1 MQYWRGCS
9 IHSRCLAHRKLHDR
23 CPSLLSEP
31 TPIVSYRRDT
41 ASHCPRLPPCPPAAS
56 RIDAMAARSVSPG
69 AALLRSSRLFSI
81 PTPLPAA
88 TDESASATKTYSA
101 TATIPFPTHLSITT
115 PLTSRNS
122 GDWGFKRSLPL
133 KRTTKQTI
141 PLIRLRQVD
150 SAEHVTDFAS
160 ASDHSI
166 TLKKF
171 QELNLPISMPESES
185 HRGRPDKSVFEEA
198 GDITALDSS
207 NMVQTEDIRWRFKG
221 PWLAGMT
228 DGQFN
233 RWLQD
238 TVRSKRAEFNIFLK
252 EAYAQE
258 LTEQRAKQ
266 ATEAQLP
273 APPALTAKDIT
284 DAQLVE
290 YLIDIRQDR
299 LVLFRHVSRFFD
311 LAPLPGPAQV
321 YNVHRMKEGRAQ
333 IIPKPNPFSSQGPPI
348 THPSAGLSYLRTSSF
363 VDNHPIYGPQR
374 KHAPVKGRILK
385 PVNKSTGVH
394 HPIIG
399 VAGFVANLD
408 KGMLSNPSNRQ
419 EAVTRLNLDGQGGST
434 VYYNTESASVG
445 PTGRVSITVH
455 SAAGG
460 DGSSSMSE
468 LVQRELVGDGE
479 PRVYQEATEQR
490 PYRRLSQFRNSEGRL
505 PLHKRPG
512 THIVGSS
519 ETYGMS

>member
-1 MQYWRGCS
+1 
-9 IHSRCLAHRKLHDR
+9 
-23 CPSLLSEP
+23 
-31 TPIVSYRRDT
+31 
-41 ASHCPRLPPCPPAAS
+41 
-56 RIDAMAARSVSPG
+56 MAARSVSPG

-81 PTPLPAA
+81 PTPIPAA
-88 TDESASATKTYSA
+88 TDDYSSATTNYSA

-115 PLTSRNS
+115 PSTSRNN

-133 KRTTKQTI
+133 KTTTKQTI
-141 PLIRLRQVD
+141 PLVRLRQVD
-150 SAEHVTDFAS
+150 STEHVTDFAS
-160 ASDHSI
+160 ASDHAI

-171 QELNLPISMPESES
+171 QELNLPISMPRSETYK
-185 HRGRPDKSVFEEA
+185 GRSNKSVFEEA

-207 NMVQTEDIRWRFKG
+207 NMVKTEDIRWRFKG

-238 TVRSKRAEFNIFLK
+238 TVRSRRAEFNLFLK
-252 EAYAQE
+252 DAYARE
-258 LTEQRAKQ
+258 LTEQRTKE

-273 APPALTAKDIT
+273 TPPALTASDIT

-321 YNVHRMKEGRAQ
+321 YHVHRLKEGRAQ
-333 IIPKPNPFSSQGPPI
+333 IIPRPNPFSSQGPPI

-363 VDNHPIYGPQR
+363 VDNHPVYGPQ
-374 KHAPVKGRILK
+374 KNHPPVKGRILK
-385 PVNKSTGVH
+385 PVNKTTGVH
-394 HPIIG
+394 WPIIG
-399 VAGFVANLD
+399 VAGFVANFD
-408 KGMLSNPSNRQ
+408 KGMVSNPSNKK
-419 EAVTRLNLDGQGGST
+419 EAVTLLNLDGQGGST
-434 VYYNTESASVG
+434 LYYNTESVSVG
-445 PTGRVSITVH
+445 PTGRVSINVQ

-460 DGSSSMSE
+460 DGSSTMSE

-479 PRVYQEATEQR
+479 PRVYQEATQQR
-490 PYRRLSQFRNSEGRL
+490 PYRRLSQFRSSEGRS
-505 PLHKRPG
+505 PFQRPG

-519 ETYGMS
+519 KTYGMS